1 MNKSL
6 KVLAVA
12 VLSAMVGACAS
23 NNAANNDNNVA
34 NQAVVTKNIQFTKA
48 NLPSSFVKGADVSEL
63 AEMEENGFKYF
74 DANGNEADALTIL
87 KNNGINYMRVRL
99 WVDPQD
105 KDGNTYGAGHNDLK
119 TTLALAKRIKALG
132 VKFLLDFHYS
142 DFWTDPGKQLKP
154 KAWENYLL
162 QS

>member
-34 NQAVVTKNIQFTKA
+34 NQAVATKSIHFTKA

-105 KDGNTYGAGHNDLK
+105 KTVIPMAQV
-119 TTLALAKRIKALG
+119 IMI
-132 VKFLLDFHYS
+132 
-142 DFWTDPGKQLKP
+142 
-154 KAWENYLL
+154 
-162 QS
+162 

>member
-1 MNKSL
+1 
-6 KVLAVA
+6 
-12 VLSAMVGACAS
+12 
-23 NNAANNDNNVA
+23 
-34 NQAVVTKNIQFTKA
+34 
-48 NLPSSFVKGADVSEL
+48 
-63 AEMEENGFKYF
+63 MEENGFKYF

-142 DFWTDPGKQLKP
+142 DFWTDL
-154 KAWENYLL
+154 AN
-162 QS
+162 S